1 MPNRIEQKIPRA
13 WTILRLAGKRF
24 LQVEGMLWAGSFAFN
39 AFFSLFP
46 VIILTVT
53 IASFF
58 VDRAWAA
65 TEIIGYVERYVP
77 LSGAMQRS
85 VFDTIS
91 GVINARVK
99 ASLAAFLLLVW
110 VAIQC
115 FTTLIC
121 VTNRAW
127 GANPYNWWRLP
138 MKSMALF
145 TVMAVV
151 SLLGVGIPVVAAMAM
166 DWLSP
171 VPEFHSWVYF
181 LGEFFLPLL
190 AMFFSLVLLYKFAP
204 RRITDFAEVW
214 LGALSATLLLRV
226 SASLFVIYL
235 KNFAILNMVYG
246 AFGGI
251 MALLLWIYLSGCI
264 FIFGA
269 CLCVAQAKTPAHDFL
284 PERKE
289 EKK

>member
-1 MPNRIEQKIPRA
+1 MPNRIEQKIRRA
-13 WTILRLAGKRF
+13 WAILCLAWGKF
-24 LQVEGMLWAGSFAFN
+24 LRVEGMLWAGSFAFN

-58 VDRAWAA
+58 VDRTWAA
-65 TEIIGYVERYVP
+65 AEIIGYVERYVP
-77 LSGAMQRS
+77 LSGTMQRS
-85 VFDTIS
+85 IFDTIS
-91 GVINARVK
+91 GVINARGR

-127 GANPYNWWRLP
+127 GATPYNWWHLP
-138 MKSMALF
+138 VKSMAIF

-151 SLLGVGIPVVAAMAM
+151 SLLGVGIPVVATTAL

-171 VPEFHSWVYF
+171 VPEFHSWVYL

-190 AMFFSLVLLYKFAP
+190 AVFFSLVLLYKFAP
-204 RRITDFAEVW
+204 RRLTDFAEVW
-214 LGALSATLLLRV
+214 LGALCATLLLRV
-226 SASLFVIYL
+226 AANLFVIYL
-235 KNFAILNMVYG
+235 KNFATLNVVYG
-246 AFGGI
+246 TFGGI
-251 MALLLWIYLSGCI
+251 MALLMWIYLSGCI

-269 CLCVAQAKTPAHDFL
+269 CLCVAQAETLAHDFL
-284 PERKE
+284 TGRKDGG
-289 EKK
+289 

>member
-1 MPNRIEQKIPRA
+1 MSNRINQKIRQV
-13 WTILRLAGKRF
+13 WEILYLTGEKF
-24 LQVEGMLWAGSFAFN
+24 LQVEGLLWAGSFAFN

-53 IASFF
+53 VASFF
-58 VDRAWAA
+58 VDRTWAA

-77 LSGAMQRS
+77 ISGAMQRS
-85 VFDTIS
+85 IFDTIS
-91 GVINARVK
+91 GVITARGK

-127 GANPYNWWRLP
+127 GATPYSWWRLP
-138 MKSMALF
+138 VKSMAIF
-145 TVMAVV
+145 AVMAVV
-151 SLLGVGIPVVAAMAM
+151 SLLGIGIPVLATTAKE
-166 DWLSP
+166 WLSP
-171 VPEFHSWVYF
+171 VHEFQSWVYA
-181 LGEFFLPLL
+181 LGGFFIPLL
-190 AMFFSLVLLYKFAP
+190 AIFFSLILLYRFAP
-204 RRITDFAEVW
+204 RRITSFAEVW
-214 LGALSATLLLRV
+214 TGALCATVLLRV

-235 KNFAILNMVYG
+235 KHFATLNVVYG

-264 FIFGA
+264 FIFGV
-269 CLCVAQAKTPAHDFL
+269 CICVAQAETPGKNL
-284 PERKE
+284 LTERNTK
-289 EKK
+289 

>member
-1 MPNRIEQKIPRA
+1 MANRIKQMIRRA
-13 WTILRLAGKRF
+13 WTILCLAGGKF

-58 VDRAWAA
+58 VDRTWAT
-65 TEIIGYVERYVP
+65 TEIIGYVEEYIP
-77 LSGAMQRS
+77 ISGAMQRS
-85 VFDTIS
+85 IFDTIS
-91 GVINARVK
+91 GVIAARGK
-99 ASLAAFLLLVW
+99 ASLAAFLLLIW

-127 GANPYNWWRLP
+127 GAAPYNWWRLP
-138 MKSMALF
+138 IKSMAIF
-145 TVMAVV
+145 AVMAVT
-151 SLLGVGIPVVAAMAM
+151 SLLGIGIPVLATTAK

-171 VPEFHSWVYF
+171 AHEFHSGIYV
-181 LGEFFLPLL
+181 LGEFFIPLL
-190 AMFFSLVLLYKFAP
+190 AVFFSLILLYRFAP
-204 RRITDFAEVW
+204 RRITSFAEVW
-214 LGALSATLLLRV
+214 IGALCATALFRV
-226 SASLFVIYL
+226 SASIFVIYL
-235 KNFAILNMVYG
+235 KNFAILNVVYG

-264 FIFGA
+264 FIFGV
-269 CLCVAQAKTPAHDFL
+269 CLCVAQAKTRGKDFIDG
-284 PERKE
+284 
-289 EKK
+289 